1 MLAPR
6 SVAVIGATE
15 GTSYGGRMVDNL
27 RNFGFSGKIF
37 PVNPK
42 RSEVKGIP
50 CYASVLDIEE
60 PVDVAALIIPARFV
74 LDALRQCRE
83 KGIQSVVIISG
94 GFSERGGQANID
106 RQKQLTRF
114 AEDNGIYIC
123 DHVLTNRP
131 MKVVNH
137 PCIPKVF
144 RFHAG

>member
-1 MLAPR
+1 MRNMLAPR

-94 GFSERGGQANID
+94 GFFGTRRPGQYRSSETVDPVCRG
-106 RQKQLTRF
+106 
-114 AEDNGIYIC
+114 
-123 DHVLTNRP
+123 
-131 MKVVNH
+131 
-137 PCIPKVF
+137 
-144 RFHAG
+144 